1 MPGLPQIFDQEAGCR
16 TSHVTSHT
24 SLILDIPKLS
34 TRLIGVES
42 LPCMMKKTGL
52 QNRFRKDNEMEY
64 YVRSFPGS
72 RPMAS
77 ADFQQALRKGQ
88 WEIFINGILQR
99 LCTMTPFE
107 VVRTRLNL
115 IARLDRGRQEIRL
128 DQIIGS
134 VGKCQYFT
142 RSLWPLSPALEDRW
156 INIYELMLG
165 PHGYPPIDVFQ
176 VKDRYF
182 ILDGH
187 HRASV
192 ARALGNKTLEAYVI
206 EWPVLPT

>member
-1 MPGLPQIFDQEAGCR
+1 
-16 TSHVTSHT
+16 
-24 SLILDIPKLS
+24 
-34 TRLIGVES
+34 
-42 LPCMMKKTGL
+42 
-52 QNRFRKDNEMEY
+52 MEY
-64 YVRSFPGS
+64 SVRSFPGS
-72 RPMAS
+72 RTMAS

-88 WEIFINGILQR
+88 REFFLNGFLQR

-107 VVRTRLNL
+107 AVKTRLNL
-115 IARLDRGRQEIRL
+115 IARLDRGRQEIHL

-134 VGKCQYFT
+134 VGKHQSFT

-165 PHGYPPIDVFQ
+165 SRGYPPIDVFQ
-176 VKDRYF
+176 VNNQYF

>member
-1 MPGLPQIFDQEAGCR
+1 
-16 TSHVTSHT
+16 
-24 SLILDIPKLS
+24 
-34 TRLIGVES
+34 
-42 LPCMMKKTGL
+42 
-52 QNRFRKDNEMEY
+52 MEY

-72 RPMAS
+72 RTMAS

-88 WEIFINGILQR
+88 WEIFLNGILQR
-99 LCTMTPFE
+99 SCTMTPFE
-107 VVRTRLNL
+107 AIRTRLNL
-115 IARLDRGRQEIRL
+115 IGRLDRGRQEIRL
-128 DQIIGS
+128 DRIIGS
-134 VGKCQYFT
+134 VGKGQYFT
-142 RSLWPLSPALEDRW
+142 RSLWPLSAALEERW

-176 VKDRYF
+176 VHDQYF

-192 ARALGNKTLEAYVI
+192 ARALGNKTLEANVV